1 MSGNGREEPAGTP
14 LRLLLVDDDPSILDI
29 MARHLS
35 GRGIFCLTAAD
46 GVAALEKLKSHT
58 FDIVITDMAMPRMN
72 GMALLEHIKKSW
84 PGVSVIV
91 STGYDAAYTYSSVIK
106 AGASDFI
113 TKPFEMDEL
122 SAKID
127 RLERERDLVHRL
139 EELSN
144 RDPLTGLYNRRYFS
158 VTIEAEASRAERQG
172 YDLFVAI
179 ADIDRFKQY
188 NDALGH
194 QKGDELL
201 VETGRILEECTR
213 RHVDWAFRYGGDEL
227 GLVLVQLEVAQA
239 IAISE
244 RVIQEFM
251 QRNFEPCGL
260 SIGLA
265 CFVRGKDTSL
275 EEDIDDLL
283 RRADRAMYS
292 SKKEGICRVFLD
304 CAKK

>member
-1 MSGNGREEPAGTP
+1 MPGNGQEESAGTP
-14 LRLLLVDDDPSILDI
+14 LRLLLVDDDPAILDI
-29 MARHLS
+29 MARHLT
-35 GRGIFCLTAAD
+35 GQGISCLTAED
-46 GVAALEKLKSHT
+46 GVAALEKLKRHT

-72 GMALLEHIKKSW
+72 GMVLLEHIKKSW

-91 STGYDAAYTYSSVIK
+91 ITGYDATFSYSSVIK

-113 TKPFEMDEL
+113 TKPFEMDDL

-127 RLERERDLVHRL
+127 RLVRERNLVHQL

-158 VTIEAEASRAERQG
+158 VAIEAEASRAERQG

-179 ADIDRFKQY
+179 ADIDRFKYY
-188 NDALGH
+188 NDTFGH

-201 VETGRILEECTR
+201 VETGRILQDCTR

-227 GLVLVQLEVAQA
+227 GLVLVQLEVEQA
-239 IAISE
+239 VSTAE
-244 RVIQEFM
+244 RVIQKFM
-251 QRNFEPCGL
+251 QRKFEPCGL

-265 CFVRGKDTSL
+265 CFSRGKDTSL
-275 EEDIDDLL
+275 EEDIDELL
-283 RRADRAMYS
+283 RRADRAMYA
-292 SKKEGICRVFLD
+292 SKKEGNCRVFLD
-304 CAKK
+304 CAKT